1 MRMFFAK
8 EEKGELPKGTAKKWV
23 DHTPNIKKLPEHVK
37 KASLESRIAESF
49 TKIAIEMIQ
58 PKGTFPKPP
67 TPFKPPAP
75 ESVADFR
82 GADNN
87 ADETG
92 GALDTGVT
100 PMQQYDSV

>member
-1 MRMFFAK
+1 MYAAESR
-8 EEKGELPKGTAKKWV
+8 GDVPKGTAKRWE
-23 DHTPNIKKLPEHVK
+23 DETPKGKKLPEHVK
-37 KASLESRIAESF
+37 KASLESQIAASF

-82 GADNN
+82 GADAN
-87 ADETG
+87 ADQTG